1 MHFILSEIPPGLRG
15 LVTVGVIAA
24 AAINSGLISMAAV
37 LINDFY
43 RPWKERRGEHREKHF
58 ILAGR
63 VTTVFLGLALFAMSI
78 LCYYWQRYSSLPLL
92 EFVLGVMA
100 FAYSGLL
107 GVYFTAIFTSRGSS
121 TSVIAALIAGFVTI
135 LAFQGYVVDNLGL
148 PQVMKT
154 IAFPW
159 QLCLG
164 TVVATAVCLI
174 GSQSKSVTKSIE
186 HA

>member
-15 LVTVGVIAA
+15 FVTVGVIAA

-43 RPWKERRGEHREKHF
+43 RPWKERHGEHREQHF
-58 ILAGR
+58 IFAGR
-63 VTTVFLGLALFAMSI
+63 VTTVLLGLALFAMSI

-92 EFVLGVMA
+92 DFVLGVMA

-107 GVYFTAIFTSRGSS
+107 GVYFTALFTRRGSS

-135 LAFQGYVVDNLGL
+135 LAFQGFIVDSIGL
-148 PQVMKT
+148 PAAMKT

-159 QLCLG
+159 QLCIG
-164 TVVATAVCLI
+164 TAVATVVCLLGKPTATTTA
-174 GSQSKSVTKSIE
+174 GN
-186 HA
+186 AYA